1 MDNKKR
7 NSVLLVLFLGVLMG
21 ALDIAI
27 VGPAL
32 PAIQKDLNVTNRLL
46 PWMFSIYVLF
56 NLIGT
61 PLMAKLSDIYGRR
74 SIYVLDVALFAAGSL
89 VVVLSRS
96 AESFPLVM
104 VGRAIQGFGAGGIFP
119 VAAAVIGDTFPPEKR
134 GSALG
139 LIGAVFGLA
148 FIIGPI
154 LGGLL
159 LGLGWQ
165 WLFLINL
172 PIALLVILM
181 SLRLLPTTRPDKV
194 TAFDWTGMG
203 VLALSLAA
211 LAYGLN
217 QIDTSHF
224 FRSLVSLGV
233 LPFLLG
239 ALVGF
244 IVLVSIEK
252 KAQNPIIP
260 LALFSRKQLRLGFL
274 LTAGAGLGEA
284 SLVFMPLL
292 AVAALGVKTTQAS
305 YLLMPVVLA
314 MAFGSPTTGRLLDKF
329 GSRLIIMAGTAIL
342 TLGVILL
349 SQFAA
354 SMTLFIISGIL
365 IGLGLSA
372 LLGAPIRYIT
382 LNETSIGERS
392 AAQGVVAVFTS
403 VGQLVGSA
411 SVGAVAASRGGTAS
425 GYSLAFFTI
434 GILGIFLLIAAGML
448 KKQADERATVQ
459 QHSADI
465 AVPQA

>member
-7 NSVLLVLFLGVLMG
+7 NRVLLVLFLGVLMG

-74 SIYVLDVALFAAGSL
+74 SIYVLDVALFALGSL

-96 AESFPLVM
+96 AASFPLVM

-172 PIALLVILM
+172 PVALLVILM
-181 SLRLLPTTRPDKV
+181 SLRLLPTTHPDKV
-194 TAFDWTGMG
+194 SAFDWAGMG
-203 VLALSLAA
+203 VLAASLAA

-224 FRSLVSLGV
+224 LSSLVSMGV

-239 ALVGF
+239 SLIGF
-244 IVLVSIEK
+244 AALVSIEK

-260 LALFSRKQLRLGFL
+260 LALFSRKQLRLGFV

-329 GSRLIIMAGTAIL
+329 GSRVIIIAGTAIL
-342 TLGVILL
+342 TLGVIFL
-349 SQFAA
+349 SQFSS
-354 SMTLFIISGIL
+354 SMAMFILSGVL

-382 LNETSIGERS
+382 LNETSVSERS

-411 SVGAVAASRGGTAS
+411 SVGAVAASRGGTAE

-434 GILGIFLLIAAGML
+434 GIMGIFLLIAAWML
-448 KKQADERATVQ
+448 KNRTDERATAE
-459 QHSADI
+459 QHAM
-465 AVPQA
+465 ANPVP

>member
-7 NSVLLVLFLGVLMG
+7 NQVLLVLFLGVLMG

-96 AESFPLVM
+96 AASFPLVM

-172 PIALLVILM
+172 PIALVVILM
-181 SLRLLPTTRPDKV
+181 SLRLLPTTRPDKAA
-194 TAFDWTGMG
+194 AFDWVGMG
-203 VLALSLAA
+203 VLAISLAA

-224 FRSLVSLGV
+224 FRSLVSLGI

-239 ALVGF
+239 ALMGF
-244 IVLVSIEK
+244 VVLVSIEK
-252 KAQNPIIP
+252 KVQNPIIP

-349 SQFAA
+349 SQFAS
-354 SMTLFIISGIL
+354 SMTMFIISGVL

-411 SVGAVAASRGGTAS
+411 SVGAVAASRGGTAA

-434 GILGIFLLIAAGML
+434 GILGIFLLVAAGML

-459 QHSADI
+459 QHLVDI
-465 AVPQA
+465 SVP